1 MSGIVSG
8 AGEYTKQLD
17 SEEIDQS
24 TIQVRLCTAQAPRV
38 VYDLQV
44 NLVSII
50 RKIMKYKIFACAF
63 HTLVTQ

>member
-8 AGEYTKQLD
+8 TEEYMKQLD
-17 SEEIDQS
+17 CEEMDQS
-24 TIQVRLCTAQAPRV
+24 TIQARLCTAQAPHV
-38 VYDLQV
+38 VYDLQL
-44 NLVSII
+44 NLVSIL